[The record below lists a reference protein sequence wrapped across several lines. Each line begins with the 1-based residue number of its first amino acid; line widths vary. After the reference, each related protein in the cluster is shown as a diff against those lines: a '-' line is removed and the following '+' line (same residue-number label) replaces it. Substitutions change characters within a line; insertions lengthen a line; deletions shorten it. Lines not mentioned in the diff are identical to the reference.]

1 MTKQQIE
8 EIVIEGL
15 SNNIGC
21 DKNSITLESKIVN
34 DLGADSLDVIEL
46 IMKIESKFDIQIS
59 DEEAEKFITVGNAVN
74 YLDSIINKQE
84 N

>member
-15 SNNIGC
+15 SNNLGC

>member
-1 MTKQQIE
+1 
-8 EIVIEGL
+8 
-15 SNNIGC
+15 
-21 DKNSITLESKIVN
+21 
-34 DLGADSLDVIEL
+34 
-46 IMKIESKFDIQIS
+46 MKIESKFDIQIS